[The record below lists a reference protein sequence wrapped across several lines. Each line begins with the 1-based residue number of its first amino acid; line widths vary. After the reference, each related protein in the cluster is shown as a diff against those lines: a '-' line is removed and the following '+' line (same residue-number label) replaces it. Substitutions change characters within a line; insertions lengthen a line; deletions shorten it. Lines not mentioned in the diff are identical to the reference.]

1 MPIGHHS
8 EVMITTNLRQE
19 YMRADLNETDVNP
32 DALKQF
38 ETWFADALAAK
49 LPEPNAMTLAT
60 ATRDGKPSARVVLLK
75 SFDEAGFVFYSNYES
90 RKGRELAAN
99 PFAALVFHWVE
110 LERQVRITG
119 PVSRL
124 TRDDSARYFRARLAG
139 SRLGAW
145 ASRQSQVIGS
155 RQVLDDRLRE
165 LEQQY
170 RDGEIPL
177 PPYW

>member
-1 MPIGHHS
+1 MRGRRPRRIIFFPQPCGVAYTSAGRQCPITMSIERDS
-8 EVMITTNLRQE
+8 EAMITTNLRQE

-38 ETWFADALAAK
+38 ETWFADALATK

-99 PFAALVFHWVE
+99 PFAALVFHWV
-110 LERQVRITG
+110 
-119 PVSRL
+119 
-124 TRDDSARYFRARLAG
+124 
-139 SRLGAW
+139 
-145 ASRQSQVIGS
+145 
-155 RQVLDDRLRE
+155 
-165 LEQQY
+165 
-170 RDGEIPL
+170 
-177 PPYW
+177 